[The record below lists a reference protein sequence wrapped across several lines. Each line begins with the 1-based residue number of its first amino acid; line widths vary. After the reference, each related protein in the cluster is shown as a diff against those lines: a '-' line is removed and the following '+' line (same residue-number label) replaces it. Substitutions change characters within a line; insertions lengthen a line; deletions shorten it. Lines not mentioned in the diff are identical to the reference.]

1 MIAVVLAN
9 EAAANARVAG
19 LSLVARC
26 VLALARAGAERVDV
40 VGPVDDPELERAGVP
55 VHKVGLAELGEPA
68 VVVRADCVFDVALAK
83 RAFAAKHG
91 ERVGGLYNLSAGA
104 VAELRGGVP
113 LTALPARALDPGDAL
128 FLSASSEDSRR
139 RAEHQLYQSLRKRVD
154 GPASRWVNRPI
165 SLAVT
170 RRVIDTGITPNQMT
184 VVANLVGALGV
195 MLVFRATWLT
205 VALGSLLV
213 QLQSILD
220 GCDGELARL
229 KLQSSRFGEWF
240 DNVLDDTVNMAYGV
254 ALGHAASILLG
265 NPLWRWLGIGSAL
278 AYVFHNAVMYWQLA
292 RVHHSG
298 NPFNFRWWF
307 QRGDQDVTA
316 MLARRGLANRL
327 AAAARSVIRRDVF
340 LLAFCVLAIVR
351 LPQVAVAWYA
361 GVAASQ
367 SALMLA
373 HVIMGGT
380 RSR

>member
-1 MIAVVLAN
+1 MIAVVLASDATA
-9 EAAANARVAG
+9 EARVAG

-26 VLALARAGAERVDV
+26 VLVLARAGAERVDV
-40 VGPVDDPELERAGVP
+40 VGPIDDPELARAGVP
-55 VHKVGLAELGEPA
+55 VTQIALADLAEPA

-83 RAFAAKHG
+83 RALAASPG
-91 ERVGGLYNLSAGA
+91 ERVGGLYALGAGL
-104 VAELRGGVP
+104 VASLRGGVP
-113 LTALPARALDPGDAL
+113 LTALPVRALDPGDAL

-139 RAEHQLYQSLRKRVD
+139 RAEHQLYRSLIKRVD
-154 GPASRWVNRPI
+154 GPVSRRVNRPI
-165 SLAVT
+165 SLWVT

-184 VVANLVGALGV
+184 VAANLVGALGV
-195 MLVFRATWLT
+195 MLVFRATWFT

-254 ALGHAASILLG
+254 ALGYAASILLG
-265 NPLWRWLGIGSAL
+265 SPVWRWLGIGSAL
-278 AYVFHNAVMYWQLA
+278 AYVFHNGVMYWQLA
-292 RVHHSG
+292 RVHRSG

-316 MLARRGLANRL
+316 MLARRDLATRL
-327 AAAARSVIRRDVF
+327 AAVVRSLIRRDVF
-340 LLAFCVLAIVR
+340 LLAFCVLAAVR

-380 RSR
+380 RLR

>member
-1 MIAVVLAN
+1 MNAVVIAG
-9 EAAANARVAG
+9 EHAHERVAG
-19 LSLVARC
+19 LSLVGRA

-40 VGPVDDPELERAGVP
+40 VGGISDPAFARAGVP
-55 VHKVGLAELGEPA
+55 VFNVHLEDITGPC
-68 VVVRADCVFDVALAK
+68 VVVPADCVFDVALAK
-83 RAFAAKHG
+83 RALAAAPG
-91 ERVGGLYNLSAGA
+91 ERVGGLYVLGPGRI
-104 VAELRGGVP
+104 AELRSGVP
-113 LTALPARALDPGDAL
+113 LTALPVRALDPGDAL
-128 FLSASSEDSRR
+128 FLPAHTEDKRR
-139 RAEHQLYQSLRKRVD
+139 RAEDELYKALRKRVD
-154 GPASRWVNRPI
+154 GPVARVVNRPI
-165 SLAVT
+165 SLWVT

-195 MLVFRATWLT
+195 VVVFQATWLA
-205 VALGSLLV
+205 VAIGSLLV

-265 NPLWRWLGIGSAL
+265 SPVWRWLGVASAL
-278 AYVFHNAVMYWQLA
+278 AYVFHNTVMYLQLA

-298 NPFNFRWWF
+298 NPFHFRWWF
-307 QRGDQDVTA
+307 QKGEHDVTA
-316 MLARRGLANRL
+316 MLARPGLATR
-327 AAAARSVIRRDVF
+327 AAAALRALIRRDVF
-340 LLAFCVLAIVR
+340 LLVFCVLAVAR

-380 RSR
+380 RLR